1 MENENDNGWK
11 STIICKEQWIQQER
25 HAVLCFTLFT
35 FQTWPLRKV
44 VHFCQK
50 LVFRA
55 VSTLWHPFSLSISLI
70 ALTAFSERPKMVP
83 VSICLHPISFSIDRL
98 CVSYSLGRLSVF
110 KLLRQR
116 GSLGFRLY
124 FKLVVYFRDENA
136 SQFCNIWFDS
146 LQQCLG
152 SSAGCFSYWNCDSLT
167 WIFTSS
173 GDSRGP
179 WIWSRSKRCGH

>member
-1 MENENDNGWK
+1 MDGNRPSFVKNNESNK
-11 STIICKEQWIQQER
+11 S
-25 HAVLCFTLFT
+25 AMLCF
-35 FQTWPLRKV
+35 
-44 VHFCQK
+44 
-50 LVFRA
+50 
-55 VSTLWHPFSLSISLI
+55 VSHCSLSRHDLLEKWCISAKNLSLELLALSGIHLVCPFSLI

-98 CVSYSLGRLSVF
+98 CISYSLGRLSVF

-167 WIFTSS
+167 WIFNSS
-173 GDSRGP
+173 SDSRGP

>member
-1 MENENDNGWK
+1 M
-11 STIICKEQWIQQER
+11 
-25 HAVLCFTLFT
+25 LCFTLFT
-35 FQTWPLRKV
+35 FQTRPLRKV

-55 VSTLWHPFSLSISLI
+55 VSTLWYPFSLSISLI
-70 ALTAFSERPKMVP
+70 ALTAFSERPTMVP

-116 GSLGFRLY
+116 CSLGFRWY
-124 FKLVVYFRDENA
+124 FKLVVYSRDENA
-136 SQFCNIWFDS
+136 SQCCNIGFDS

-152 SSAGCFSYWNCDSLT
+152 GSAGCFSYWNFDSLT
-167 WIFTSS
+167 WILTSS

-179 WIWSRSKRCGH
+179 WILSRFRRCGH